1 MNIDSDNRELYKKLG
16 LRVISDKEFHR
27 LQDNISDFYR
37 IHNFSYFNPNLK
49 FFSNHPKSYYSMN
62 NTNKLYKLLKKTYRR
77 GTSGYFFK
85 SKIKSKNNTAFH
97 KNVFVK
103 EISIFNPNNIES
115 YYETIN
121 NSICSPSIDNQTISD
136 IIYNPNEECNIE
148 LFINYLVSKLKELNI
163 SPHFC
168 EYYGSY
174 FVELDKFT
182 FNISDDEEILDNLE
196 KITENENIPVNI
208 IDKNGIYLEYSNVP
222 SYLLVTEKLNHDVS
236 HLKENNELTYDIIIS
251 LTFQIFSAIITMN
264 NIFGIKHNDLHFGN
278 VMLKN
283 TKEEYLYYN
292 VNNSYYKI
300 PTYGYIICILDWGRG
315 TYDFN
320 GFLGKNSVYS
330 SNRDCFQQY
339 IFNKINC
346 RGMESLEIDKN
357 QWTDIVMISHSILS
371 EFEEVLEGTELKK
384 LLVKNITTS
393 NNNEL
398 DIEEFNWELYLKI
411 TNYKFNINPN
421 KLLTN
426 HIFSKYRIKKKQAK
440 NKCVYDLYF

>member
-1 MNIDSDNRELYKKLG
+1 
-16 LRVISDKEFHR
+16 
-27 LQDNISDFYR
+27 
-37 IHNFSYFNPNLK
+37 
-49 FFSNHPKSYYSMN
+49 MN
-62 NTNKLYKLLKKTYRR
+62 NTNKLYKLLKKTDRR

-85 SKIKSKNNTAFH
+85 SKIKSKNNITFH

-196 KITENENIPVNI
+196 KITENEDIPVNI

-236 HLKENNELTYDIIIS
+236 HLKENNELTYNIIIS

-283 TKEEYLYYN
+283 TNKEYLYYN

-371 EFEEVLEGTELKK
+371 EFEEVLKGTELKK

>member
-1 MNIDSDNRELYKKLG
+1 MNIDSNNKELYKKLG
-16 LRVISDKEFHR
+16 LRVISDKEFQR
-27 LQDNISDFYR
+27 LQDNISDFFR
-37 IHNFSYFNPNLK
+37 IHNFSYFNPNIK
-49 FFSNHPKSYYSMN
+49 FFSNYPKSYYSMN
-62 NTNKLYKLLKKTYRR
+62 NTNKLYKLLKKTDRR

-85 SKIKSKNNTAFH
+85 SKIKSKNNITFH

-196 KITENENIPVNI
+196 KITENEDIPVNI

-283 TKEEYLYYN
+283 TNEEYLYYN

-300 PTYGYIICILDWGRG
+300 PTYGYIICILDWGRS

-330 SNRDCFQQY
+330 ANRDCFQQY

-411 TNYKFNINPN
+411 TNYKFNINPD

>member
-1 MNIDSDNRELYKKLG
+1 
-16 LRVISDKEFHR
+16 
-27 LQDNISDFYR
+27 
-37 IHNFSYFNPNLK
+37 
-49 FFSNHPKSYYSMN
+49 MN
-62 NTNKLYKLLKKTYRR
+62 NTNKLYKLLKKTDRQ

-85 SKIKSKNNTAFH
+85 SKIKSKNNITFH

-121 NSICSPSIDNQTISD
+121 NSICSPSIDNQIISD

-148 LFINYLVSKLKELNI
+148 LFINYLVSKLTELNI

-283 TKEEYLYYN
+283 TDKEYLYYN